1 MTSPTP
7 PHAQRSDKKYWLDHS
22 ANVNKLILA
31 LVVVCTLLVLADG
44 FYHKHVHFDFE
55 TWFGFYAWYG
65 FGMCVALVLIAKQLR
80 RVLQRKEN
88 YYD

>member
-7 PHAQRSDKKYWLDHS
+7 AVDHSGKKHWLDHP

-31 LVVVCTLLVLADG
+31 LVAICALLVLADL
-44 FYHKHVHFDFE
+44 FYHKHVHFAFE
-55 TWFGFYAWYG
+55 TWFGFHAWFG
-65 FGMCVALVLIAKQLR
+65 FGMCVALVLIAKELR
-80 RVLQRKEN
+80 KIIKREEN

>member
-7 PHAQRSDKKYWLDHS
+7 PAHHPDKKYWLDDS

-31 LVVVCTLLVLADG
+31 LVVICALLVLVDF
-44 FYHKHVHFDFE
+44 FYHKHVHFAFE
-55 TWFGFYAWYG
+55 TWFGFFAWFG

-80 RVLQRKEN
+80 KILKREEN

>member
-7 PHAQRSDKKYWLDHS
+7 VTHHSGKKHWLDQP

-31 LVVVCTLLVLADG
+31 LVVICALLALADL
-44 FYHKHVHFDFE
+44 FYHKHVHFAFE
-55 TWFGFYAWYG
+55 TGFGFHAWFG
-65 FGMCVALVLIAKQLR
+65 FGMCVALVLIAKELR
-80 RVLQRKEN
+80 KILKRQEN

>member
-7 PHAQRSDKKYWLDHS
+7 PSTHHSGKKYWLDQP

-31 LVVVCTLLVLADG
+31 LVVICALLVLADL
-44 FYHKHVHFDFE
+44 FYHKHVHFAFE
-55 TWFGFYAWYG
+55 TWFGFHAWFG
-65 FGMCVALVLIAKQLR
+65 FGMCVALVLIAKELR
-80 RVLQRKEN
+80 KIIKREEN